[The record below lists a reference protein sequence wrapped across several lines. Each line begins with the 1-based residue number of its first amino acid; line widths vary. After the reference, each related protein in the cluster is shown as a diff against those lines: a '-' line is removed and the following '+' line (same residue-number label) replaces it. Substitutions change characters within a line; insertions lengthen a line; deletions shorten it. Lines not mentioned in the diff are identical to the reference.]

1 MVHRMRLDVRDDG
14 YTASMSSRLAVSSEL
29 FGQRVALVTA
39 ATGPLGRSIAM
50 SLAESGAA
58 VIVNY
63 TGAIGAAQDIVMEIQ
78 RQGGEAMGVEGCAG
92 TRAAAREI
100 LKTAVA
106 RFGGVDIVINVAGAA
121 RYPMTPGM
129 AEDVIRHALSADEAE
144 TINVLAQAAQ
154 MIRGRGRIV
163 HVFVET
169 NGLPPTTQ
177 RLCGSARQSGEQFVT
192 SLAMAGRE
200 SDISVIAV
208 LADGVGGGDERDAA
222 ELRRVAEVCVSLA
235 YDADRRFSSR
245 CIDLTSPDCV
255 NALADSRATAGPD
268 GIDCF

>member
-14 YTASMSSRLAVSSEL
+14 YTASMSSRLAVSSDL

-121 RYPMTPGM
+121 RYPMTADM
-129 AEDVIRHALSADEAE
+129 AEDAIRHALSADEAE
-144 TINVLAQAAQ
+144 TVNVLAEAAQ
-154 MIRGRGRIV
+154 MIRGRGRLV

-169 NGLPPTTQ
+169 KGLPPATQ
-177 RLCGSARQSGEQFVT
+177 RLCGSTRQSSEQFVT
-192 SLAMAGRE
+192 SLASARRGLG
-200 SDISVIAV
+200 ISVTAV
-208 LADGVGGGDERDAA
+208 SADGIGGEECDAA

-235 YDADRRFSSR
+235 CDTDRSFSSR

-255 NALADSRATAGPD
+255 NALADSRAALAPD
-268 GIDCF
+268 GVDGF